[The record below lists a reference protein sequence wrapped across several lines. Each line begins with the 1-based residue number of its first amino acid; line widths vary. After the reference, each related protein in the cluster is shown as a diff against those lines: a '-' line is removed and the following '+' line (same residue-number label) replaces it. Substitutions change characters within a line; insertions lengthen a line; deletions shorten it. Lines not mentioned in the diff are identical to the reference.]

1 MSGFELIAG
10 LAGAA
15 GTVVQT
21 LGTLQAG
28 REEQARFQYEQ
39 KVQRQQADEAQA
51 SSQRDAAARYR
62 EGEFILSQQRAGIA
76 GGGGSLAD
84 ASVIDLMGDTA
95 AEADLAART
104 EIYKGEQQARGYN
117 DAAKISGINA
127 KNAMNRAKWQAAGG
141 LFAGVSNM
149 YSRFGQQARAT
160 APASG
165 SNLIY
170 G

>member
-1 MSGFELIAG
+1 MAQIAMVAG
-10 LAGAA
+10 LL
-15 GTVVQT
+15 GTAVQT

-28 REEQARFQYEQ
+28 REDKARYQYEQ

-51 SSQRDAAARYR
+51 ASQRDAAARYR
-62 EGEFILSQQRAGIA
+62 EGEFLLSQQRAGIA

-84 ASVIDLMGDTA
+84 ASVMDLMGDTA

-117 DAAKISGINA
+117 DAAKIAGINA
-127 KNAMNRAKWQAAGG
+127 NNAMNRARYQAAGG

-165 SNLIY
+165 SNLVY